1 MAQRVT
7 IGLQVIPQ
15 HGDYEPMK
23 EAWVEADEL
32 GVDRIYNWD
41 HFYPLSGDPNGKH
54 FESLTI
60 QAAMAALTKRA
71 EISSLVIC
79 NSYRNPNLLAD
90 MARTIDHI
98 SGGRFMLGI
107 GSGWFEKDYDEYGY
121 EFGTAGSRLR
131 DLDRDLPIIKARWE
145 KLNPPPL
152 RRIPILIGGGG
163 EKVTLRI
170 VAEHADVWHTFG
182 DPETL
187 AHKSQVLDDWCA
199 KVGRDPGEIQRSTHD
214 RPHDRRA
221 ERPERRCSSSASP
234 TSSSASRGPTGTSSR
249 SGRRWPGGTRWAST
263 LEHRRSPDRVLE
275 GVRRRVPIRKEE
287 RPRRSTSRT
296 KGSCE
301 LRNLVRI
308 CIRSVR
314 ARAGAAR
321 GGAGVFAY
329 PSSQTIPASG
339 PPAAGRLRP

>member
-1 MAQRVT
+1 MYGWDMAQRVT

-90 MARTIDHI
+90 MCRTIDHI

-131 DLDRDLPIIKARWE
+131 DLDRDLPIMKARWE

-182 DPETL
+182 DLETL
-187 AHKSQVLDDWCA
+187 RHKSQVLDDWCA
-199 KVGRDPGEIQRSTHD
+199 KVGRDPGEIQRSSTIARLTGELSD
-214 RPHDRRA
+214 PSPLLELGFTDFVV
-221 ERPERRCSSSASP
+221 SAQ
-234 TSSSASRGPTGTSSR
+234 GPT
-249 SGRRWPGGTRWAST
+249 WD
-263 LEHRRSPDRVLE
+263 LEP
-275 GVRRRVPIRKEE
+275 
-287 RPRRSTSRT
+287 
-296 KGSCE
+296 
-301 LRNLVRI
+301 LRQALAWRD
-308 CIRSVR
+308 SL
-314 ARAGAAR
+314 G
-321 GGAGVFAY
+321 
-329 PSSQTIPASG
+329 
-339 PPAAGRLRP
+339 